1 MLSTQETDAGGLP
14 QVQAQLG
21 LQSVPATLR
30 YSKTLP
36 EEMLVYPEELLTSPS
51 LNCGCSHCK

>member
-21 LQSVPATLR
+21 LQSVPATLS
-30 YSKTLP
+30 YSETLP
-36 EEMLVYPEELLTSPS
+36 EEMLMYPEELLTSPS
-51 LNCGCSHCK
+51 LNCGCSHSK

>member
-1 MLSTQETDAGGLP
+1 MLSTQETDAGGLS

-30 YSKTLP
+30 DP
-36 EEMLVYPEELLTSPS
+36 A
-51 LNCGCSHCK
+51 